1 MTTKKRKLLAN
12 NDVEENYTPAEKRG
26 KHFSAKWFRDNLFNG
41 NEIKALRNFLE
52 ACKNEEEGDV
62 VGEYFA
68 AGGDAMEIIKLL
80 DRKTDKND
88 LLFTVPLLSVLNQ
101 IIASEMR
108 SGEEFHRSTEAACR
122 QLLYSHLNTVHF
134 MLSAEGSSQS
144 RRIILTLL
152 AAIVT
157 ANPQLAKEVLAHV
170 NFPTSD
176 LKRLTTLVKPQDK
189 NNTRTCFIRFIMAFL
204 IGGDVHVIKLLTDK
218 KGFDIPVI
226 SRLVHCDSDGSDH
239 VATKAGLTSSFL
251 FY

>member
-1 MTTKKRKLLAN
+1 MFH
-12 NDVEENYTPAEKRG
+12 PRG
-26 KHFSAKWFRDNLFNG
+26 IVGWEGGFS
-41 NEIKALRNFLE
+41 ALRNFLA

-108 SGEEFHRSTEAACR
+108 SGEELHRSTEAACR

-134 MLSAEGSSQS
+134 MLSAEASSQS

-152 AAIVT
+152 AEEV
-157 ANPQLAKEVLAHV
+157 NP
-170 NFPTSD
+170 
-176 LKRLTTLVKPQDK
+176 RLNGGKVENHPQY
-189 NNTRTCFIRFIMAFL
+189 TRP
-204 IGGDVHVIKLLTDK
+204 
-218 KGFDIPVI
+218 GFDIPVI

-239 VATKAGLTSSFL
+239 VVAKACLTASFL